1 MERAAIA
8 RDIKENLGFFP
19 DFLERIPD
27 PHLASMWQGMRD
39 LQLRAGVVPAK
50 YQQLIMLAVAT
61 YAKCKY
67 CTDLHTEVARAF
79 GASDREII
87 EVALLTAQTAS
98 LGNYL
103 GGTQYDLATFNKDV
117 RAICQVLGGGNV
129 RPRDPISNS
138 SLPLPLPRARG
149 H

>member
-1 MERAAIA
+1 MERAAIE
-8 RDIKENLGFFP
+8 RDIRENLGSLP

-61 YAKCKY
+61 HAKCKY
-67 CTDLHTEVARAF
+67 GTDLHTEVARAL
-79 GASDREII
+79 GAGDREIM

-98 LGNYL
+98 FSNYL
-103 GGTQYDLATFNKDV
+103 GGTQYDVAAFHDEV
-117 RAICQVLGGGNV
+117 RAICRVLAGGLD
-129 RPRDPISNS
+129 RPKDPTSSS
-138 SLPLPLPRARG
+138 SLPLALPRSRSY
-149 H
+149 